1 MQRLMLYNML
11 DLFSLKLNKMDR
23 KRCNTILRFIW
34 SMNQFNF
41 SSSEY
46 WILDK
51 PSPPSKWKEI
61 FINRALPPLTT
72 VWFVDHFQWRL
83 LGGELGKRDSL
94 DRTVPRKEDFQEGRN
109 SLPPCKCFALGR
121 RGRVKLKPG
130 DGLVPGLI
138 K

>member
-23 KRCNTILRFIW
+23 KFCNTILRFIW

-72 VWFVDHFQWRL
+72 CRL
-83 LGGELGKRDSL
+83 IRGPFPMTFTRGWAWQARFAWPHRSKKGRFPRREEFPAFLQVLRSWKEGEGEIK
-94 DRTVPRKEDFQEGRN
+94 
-109 SLPPCKCFALGR
+109 A
-121 RGRVKLKPG
+121 RGRACS
-130 DGLVPGLI
+130 GLN
-138 K
+138 